1 MCSVIHCV
9 QIRELWLHVTSNKNA
24 IFLCS
29 WPDSEF
35 DSDEPCDGAIPLVD
49 EATGHDYDC
58 SSGMDMCPSGSYCH
72 ITPNFAKCCKEG
84 KIRLAQHWE
93 YVCMYESRW
102 LDIFFFSFW
111 VQKLCHMYFSNEKK
125 KITTFQNVFIVQNC
139 VIMLLVTFKLHQG
152 KGSLTWDTL
161 ITSLVMLICK
171 HGFFFL
177 LFQNFASGCRTS

>member
-102 LDIFFFSFW
+102 LDIFFFFFLGTKIMPYVFFKWEKENNHISKCFHCSE
-111 VQKLCHMYFSNEKK
+111 LCHHASGN
-125 KITTFQNVFIVQNC
+125 FQIAP
-139 VIMLLVTFKLHQG
+139 G
-152 KGSLTWDTL
+152 KGFTYMGYIDHFSCN
-161 ITSLVMLICK
+161 VNM
-171 HGFFFL
+171 
-177 LFQNFASGCRTS
+177 